1 MLIVETRNFILKEEE
16 VMKKLI
22 PLELV
27 TLAVITMFMLI
38 SGFISECVMA
48 QENKFIGQEIII
60 SDVVIKEDY
69 EALKVEITFPGIQG
83 LENKSVEEKIN
94 QDIQKDILHF
104 KDELLAESEE
114 YLKLAK
120 SERWEIGKYEAS
132 AYYTVHYQKNNLLSL
147 SIFYYRYTLGAHGST
162 WQKAYNL
169 NLTTG
174 GSISL
179 SDILKEKKDYVEV
192 INQEI
197 KRQIQLSPE
206 DFFDSGTLFQSINLN
221 QLFYLVEDGV
231 VIYFGLYEIAP
242 YSSGIR
248 YFKIPFSLFE
258 TY

>member
-1 MLIVETRNFILKEEE
+1 
-16 VMKKLI
+16 MKKIFL
-22 PLELV
+22 LELV
-27 TLAVITMFMLI
+27 FLVVVVVLI
-38 SGFISECVMA
+38 SSFIYTRVMA
-48 QENKFIGQEIII
+48 QENKLTAQEITI
-60 SDVVIKEDY
+60 SDIVIKEDY
-69 EALKVEITFPGIQG
+69 EVLEVDITIPVIQG
-83 LENKSVEEKIN
+83 LEDKSVEEKIN
-94 QDIQKDILHF
+94 QDIQEDILNF
-104 KDELLAESEE
+104 KVELLTESEE

-132 AYYTVHYQKNNLLSL
+132 AYYIVHYQKDNLLSL

-179 SDILKEKKDYVEV
+179 SDILKEKKDYEEI

-197 KRQIQLSPE
+197 KRQIRQNPQAFFE
-206 DFFDSGTLFQSINLN
+206 DGAAFQSISPE
-221 QLFYLVEDGV
+221 QPFYLIEDGIV
-231 VIYFGLYEIAP
+231 VYFGLYEIAP

-258 TY
+258 AY